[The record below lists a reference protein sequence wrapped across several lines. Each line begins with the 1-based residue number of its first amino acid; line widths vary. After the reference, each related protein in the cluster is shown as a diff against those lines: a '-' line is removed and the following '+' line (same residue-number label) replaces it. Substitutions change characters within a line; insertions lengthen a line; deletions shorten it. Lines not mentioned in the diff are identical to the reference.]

1 MCIKRPFFDNKKR
14 ALYRSIDQEER
25 KEAVEE
31 ERKRKER
38 KEIDERGK
46 GKIFSDMIDLIILK
60 KKKKK
65 KTVEWH
71 NRAKHV
77 NGLAILR

>member
-25 KEAVEE
+25 KEAAEE

-38 KEIDERGK
+38 KEIDERRK
-46 GKIFSDMIDLIILK
+46 GKIFSDMIDLII
-60 KKKKK
+60 
-65 KTVEWH
+65 
-71 NRAKHV
+71 
-77 NGLAILR
+77 

>member
-1 MCIKRPFFDNKKR
+1 MTNLNQPFENILCINGHEGLITMCIKRPFFDNKKR

-38 KEIDERGK
+38 KERDERRK
-46 GKIFSDMIDLIILK
+46 GEISSDMIDLII
-60 KKKKK
+60 
-65 KTVEWH
+65 
-71 NRAKHV
+71 
-77 NGLAILR
+77 

>member
-1 MCIKRPFFDNKKR
+1 MTNLNQPFENILCINGHEGLITMCIKRPFFDNKKR

-38 KEIDERGK
+38 KEIDERRK
-46 GKIFSDMIDLIILK
+46 GKIFSDMIDLII
-60 KKKKK
+60 
-65 KTVEWH
+65 
-71 NRAKHV
+71 
-77 NGLAILR
+77 